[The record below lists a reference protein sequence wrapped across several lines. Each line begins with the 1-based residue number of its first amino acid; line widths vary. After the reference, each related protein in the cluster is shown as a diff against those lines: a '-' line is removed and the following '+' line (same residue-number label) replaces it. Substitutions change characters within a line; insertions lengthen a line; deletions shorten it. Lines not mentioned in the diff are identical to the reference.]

1 MSGQEGLSRF
11 RRRRLLQAA
20 LFSGRVRSAAAVAC
34 CLLLLQFLWAPLE
47 AAPGR
52 QLRPLKQ
59 VVGVG
64 TQSGAI
70 VKEFTVAGNGKFVV
84 ELTLASPGRIKATA
98 DWSGTAGR
106 LALIL
111 NGPGM
116 AQYYARRDG
125 RSPLVLEFEV
135 TQELLAKGA
144 AWRLSVANFEAG
156 SSAQGTVKV
165 ELPAGG
171 TATAQT
177 QPQAAAGT
185 VQAAGGAAAA
195 QARVQ
200 EKTGTEA
207 AKAAGEKVSTAAR
220 PAAQAS
226 PQRRTG
232 LLGTR
237 RQEAAQAAVVA
248 EDVTPIR
255 EFMQERIK
263 RLSAGNKLGGMLVPL
278 FFKYVEEVAANPRLL
293 RQYYQESSHRK
304 AQTENDLRL
313 YFQWAAKAYREIPQ
327 EFKTRYLHP
336 EFVNLAGGQ
345 KLDVK
350 RFGAD
355 IIHAVRPG
363 LPSEVKQVVRS
374 AFSGRFL
381 VSPDAVRVVAA
392 APSARRAAGVT
403 GRAAVKQTTAVQQR
417 STAVEGAVG
426 RGAALRSASGLAAL
440 RDSLRQSGVEL
451 PERAGAGGL
460 AAASLIDPSAMNSL
474 PSIDGKRAEVD
485 YYRYKVTLDWF
496 NCTNK
501 NETSADEPYFGVITT
516 LPQFDAADPSLFKY
530 LKDGCLNWT
539 AGYTTRTYGGVKR
552 NRDYGI
558 KGDDRV
564 IFDFLTFNSPA
575 SFTVQLWEED
585 YSKGSVS
592 DGLRLAVMDIMRRI
606 QNDIKAAVMS
616 QIQAYIADA
625 ILSAGGVDSSAAFK
639 LFDQVF
645 TDGMSFADFQ
655 SMLFNLYSGRAFDA
669 SWYLIYFIFSGGDF
683 LQTLAMIG
691 GGSTVLGAI
700 FLGLAVF
707 GPAVA
712 DMFEGFFSGD
722 VGKGLWN
729 LFKIITVIPLLVDFF
744 KNIFTDFA
752 DFFRAV
758 MAWLDP
764 DDYLGEKTVVIEK
777 TSADWQNDARD
788 GEWNVRNTIQL
799 PVNEAEAFFK
809 RNGFGPTYDNSSF
822 VWNNL
827 FCAPLMNIKKE
838 APYLWPPGT
847 DRKYVASEY
856 NIYYEVKREVA
867 GGRTTFGYWFPS
879 TPALNCKTIA
889 YKSKSSPDAWWTNI
903 IRVTVMSLTTDHAP
917 WVVMVNEKTGQSFYS
932 LSGPVFEFEA
942 APGVDYTLYLTKLT
956 EGETAG
962 YVSVYEG
969 PVREIKCP
977 PPGEGVKQTPGGGG
991 APTGS
996 AHERKAMK

>member
-1 MSGQEGLSRF
+1 MSGQEGVSRF

-20 LFSGRVRSAAAVAC
+20 PFSGRLRSAAAVVC

-47 AAPGR
+47 AAASGR
-52 QLRPLKQ
+52 QIRPLKQ
-59 VVGVG
+59 A
-64 TQSGAI
+64 GAVQTPAGAVI
-70 VKEFTVAGNGKFVV
+70 REFTVAGNGKFVL
-84 ELTLASPGRIKATA
+84 ELSLASPGRIKATA

-125 RSPLVLEFEV
+125 SSPLSLEFEV
-135 TQELLAKGA
+135 TQELLARGA
-144 AWRLSVANFEAG
+144 AWRISVANFEAG
-156 SSAQGTVKV
+156 SSARGTVKV
-165 ELPAGG
+165 ELPGG
-171 TATAQT
+171 GSETARAQPPSAT
-177 QPQAAAGT
+177 GT
-185 VQAAGGAAAA
+185 VQAASGAAAA
-195 QARVQ
+195 QA
-200 EKTGTEA
+200 
-207 AKAAGEKVSTAAR
+207 AGEKVAVTERPTAT
-220 PAAQAS
+220 AS

-237 RQEAAQAAVVA
+237 RQEAAQAAVAA

-263 RLSAGNKLGGMLVPL
+263 RISAGNKLGGMLVPL

-304 AQTENDLRL
+304 EQTENDLRH
-313 YFQWAAKAYREIPQ
+313 YFQWAAKAYQEIPQ
-327 EFKTRYLHP
+327 AFKTRYLHP
-336 EFVNLAGGQ
+336 EFVGLGGGQ
-345 KLDVK
+345 KLDIK
-350 RFGAD
+350 RFGAG
-355 IIHAVRPG
+355 IVQAVRPG

-381 VSPDAVRVVAA
+381 VSPDAVRVAA
-392 APSARRAAGVT
+392 APSARRGAGVIS
-403 GRAAVKQTTAVQQR
+403 RAAAKRATAVQQR
-417 STAVEGAVG
+417 PPAVEGAVG
-426 RGAALRSASGLAAL
+426 RGTVLRSASGLSAL

-451 PERAGAGGL
+451 PERAGPGGL
-460 AAASLIDPSAMNSL
+460 VSASLIDPSAMNSL

-485 YYRYKVTLDWF
+485 YYRYKVTLDFF
-496 NCTNK
+496 NCVNK
-501 NETSADEPYFGVITT
+501 NETTADEPYFGVITT
-516 LPQFDAADPSLFKY
+516 LPQFDAADPSFFKY

-552 NRDYGI
+552 NRNYGI

-592 DGLRLAVMDIMRRI
+592 DGLRLAAMDIMRRM
-606 QNDIKAAVMS
+606 QNDIKAALMS
-616 QIQAYIADA
+616 QVHDYIADT
-625 ILSAGGVDSSAAFK
+625 ILSLGGVDASAA
-639 LFDQVF
+639 LQLLDQVF
-645 TDGMSFADFQ
+645 SGGMSFADFQ

-669 SWYLIYFIFSGGDF
+669 SWYLIYFMFSGGDF
-683 LQTLAMIG
+683 LQTLALIG

-707 GPAVA
+707 GPAIG
-712 DMFEGFFSGD
+712 DMLEGFFSGD

-729 LFKIITVIPLLVDFF
+729 LFKIITVVPLLVDFF

-764 DDYLGEKTVVIEK
+764 DDYIGEKTIVIEK

-788 GEWNVRNTIQL
+788 GEWNVRNTIQM
-799 PVNEAEAFFK
+799 PVNEADAFFK
-809 RNGFGPTYDNSSF
+809 RDGFGPTRDNSSF

-838 APYLWPPGT
+838 VPYPWPPGT
-847 DRKYVASEY
+847 DRTYVASEY
-856 NIYYEVKREVA
+856 NIYYEVKREIA

-879 TPALNCKTIA
+879 TPALNCKTIG

-903 IRVTVMSLTTDHAP
+903 IRVTVMNLTTDHAP
-917 WVVMVNEKTGQSFYS
+917 WAVMVNEKTGQSFYS

-942 APGVDYTLYLTKLT
+942 APGADYTLYLIKLA

-977 PPGEGVKQTPGGGG
+977 PPAEGVKQTPGGGG
-991 APTGS
+991 PPTGS
-996 AHERKAMK
+996 THDRKAMK